1 MSSATESTAGL
12 EIISLLMKHYNRPS
26 GLHNETLLGAAAAL
40 AGESALLAAQSGGAA
55 EGRLITGKALRLIF
69 SPVSSPVKSAVN
81 SPVKSSGKTVWT
93 IIRLVLRRE
102 GIEIPLPDP
111 EAAVKRVTDALGSS
125 PFPPLSIPVQYHPR
139 EWSPNACPNLRLKVN
154 EIAARYDLDREG
166 KTMAL
171 GFALAYMLAK
181 AGQMIDLQVALTL
194 VLETM
199 IGVAHM
205 PPLKQ
210 PLQAQEYL
218 HYQSQLMA

>member
-12 EIISLLMKHYNRPS
+12 EIISLLMKHYNKPS

-40 AGESALLAAQSGGAA
+40 TGESALLAAQGGTAA
-55 EGRLITGKALRLIF
+55 EGKRVTEKALRLIF
-69 SPVSSPVKSAVN
+69 SPAKPSGR
-81 SPVKSSGKTVWT
+81 SSGKTVWT
-93 IIRLVLRRE
+93 IIRLMLKRE
-102 GIEIPLPDP
+102 GIEITLPDP
-111 EAAVKRVTDALGSS
+111 EAALQRMTTALNSS
-125 PFPPLSIPVQYHPR
+125 PFPPLSIPVQNHPR
-139 EWSPNACPNLRLKVN
+139 EWSPNACPALRLKVN
-154 EIAARYDLDREG
+154 EIAARYDLDRTG

-181 AGQMIDLQVALTL
+181 AGQMIDLQIALTL

-210 PLQAQEYL
+210 PLPAREYVHYQAQHL
-218 HYQSQLMA
+218 A